1 MSIEIVLLILESVL
15 LLATI
20 TLLIYSIREGRQRR
34 DLLMGVSKAT
44 KTLSLVE
51 YFLAVIDSMTEA
63 KKEVIGCVTGRRPT
77 GDAMKRVKDIVSV
90 IEKLTSRGVRVKY
103 VLQKFQD
110 RLYVGYL
117 YTRAGAEVKYCSCSL
132 IHSLRFVTIDGG
144 LTVISIPEGVGEN
157 EPTRKGY
164 QIPSE
169 GLGTILKD
177 HFYGCWSGDLPF
189 VEYLAEVLEQ
199 TGAPIKQLA
208 LELGIEVK
216 ELERFL
222 AKPSLQSHESQ

>member
-1 MSIEIVLLILESVL
+1 MSVEIALLILESVL
-15 LLATI
+15 LSATMI
-20 TLLIYSIREGRQRR
+20 LLVYSIREGGRRR
-34 DLLMGVSKAT
+34 DLLVGVDKAT
-44 KTLSLVE
+44 KTLTRME
-51 YFLAVIDSMTEA
+51 YFLTVVDSMTEA
-63 KKEVIGCVTGRRPT
+63 KEEVIGCVTGRRPT
-77 GDAMKRVKDIVSV
+77 GDNIKRIKDIVGV

-103 VLQKFQD
+103 VFQKFQD

-117 YTRAGAEVKYCSCSL
+117 YTRAGAEVRYCSCPL
-132 IHSLRFVTIDGG
+132 IHSLRFVTVDGG

-169 GLGTILKD
+169 GLGAILKE
-177 HFYGCWSGDLPF
+177 HFYGCWSGDAPF
-189 VEYLAEVLEQ
+189 AEYLAEVLEQ

-222 AKPSLQSHESQ
+222 AKPSLQSHGSQ